1 MYFAMK
7 LPKFGVWSCGKTFQV
22 KIFDVQLFS
31 IITRDGLVE
40 HRQGTQEQGKNN
52 QCGEDEFVVQ
62 L

>member
-1 MYFAMK
+1 MK

-52 QCGEDEFVVQ
+52 QCGEDEFEV
-62 L
+62 